1 MYVCMCVCVYV
12 CVAQY
17 GGNANPIRVREN
29 KVCST
34 YSMELIVGR
43 CLLRLLRLKTHVRVA
58 L

>member
-1 MYVCMCVCVYV
+1 MCVCVYV